1 VRVVIA
7 DDEVLLREGLER
19 LLTEA
24 GFDVVGKVGTA
35 EELRR
40 KVDLA
45 RPDVAIVDIKMPPTY
60 TDEGLVVA
68 NEIRESHHE
77 LGVLVLSHYL
87 ESRYA
92 MRLILENPGGV
103 GYLLKERAPTSR
115 SLPTRSAVCATASV
129 SSTRRSSRGSFNRAR
144 PESRLDELTERERE
158 VLALMAEGRSNR
170 GICERLFLS
179 PKTVEAHVKHIFM
192 KLDIDES
199 GDDHRRVLAV
209 LAFLRS

>member
-1 VRVVIA
+1 MAEESPKQESTTEPRAAGPSLDPHQVWEAMQHGDAR
-7 DDEVLLREGLER
+7 LLDLRTALER
-19 LLTEA
+19 
-24 GFDVVGKVGTA
+24 
-35 EELRR
+35 RR
-40 KVDLA
+40 YGAPPGAVPVSLA
-45 RPDVAIVDIKMPPTY
+45 RHAR
-60 TDEGLVVA
+60 LV
-68 NEIRESHHE
+68 
-77 LGVLVLSHYL
+77 
-87 ESRYA
+87 
-92 MRLILENPGGV
+92 
-103 GYLLKERAPTSR
+103 
-115 SLPTRSAVCATASV
+115 
-129 SSTRRSSRGSFNRAR
+129 NRAR